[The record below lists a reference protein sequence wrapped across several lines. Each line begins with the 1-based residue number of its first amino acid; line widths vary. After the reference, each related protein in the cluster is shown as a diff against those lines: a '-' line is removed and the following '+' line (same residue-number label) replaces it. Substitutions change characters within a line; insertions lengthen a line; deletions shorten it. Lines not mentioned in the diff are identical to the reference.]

1 MLTKNKKGQVGETM
15 TWIVATL
22 IIIVVLTISIYVSS
36 VLGEAKSIIPQ
47 TDSFGRDNLIEKSL
61 TKKSMFSFLLTKGPG
76 DEIIYDELIKN
87 RELNEF
93 SKELGKKV
101 FREQIEE
108 SGRSILERIKLDKE
122 TEVELKFDK

>member
-87 RELNEF
+87 RELSEF

>member
-47 TDSFGRDNLIEKSL
+47 TDSFGRDNLIEKAL

-87 RELNEF
+87 RELSEF